1 MSLIDEALKRA
12 QAAQRPSPQAPS
24 IWKPTPTLLPDRR
37 PVWQRPAIWLIS
49 ALLLAA
55 LAAFVSIHQARMK
68 PASRSSA
75 AFERRPAPPAA
86 ASTADA
92 APAQASGRTVT
103 SPLTS
108 ALEPEV
114 PARADVQPVR
124 PARIAPTH
132 SAAAAFA
139 EARATPPSRTTNDH
153 PSRALVDGK
162 SYAGEILL
170 ASGAKIELGGIVY
183 SEESPVALINGRVVA
198 RGDSVEGLT
207 VAKIEPE
214 RVELEGHGVT
224 VFLLL
229 K

>member
-12 QAAQRPSPQAPS
+12 QAAQIPAPQAPS
-24 IWKPTPTLLPDRR
+24 VWTQTPTHLPDRR
-37 PVWQRPAIWLIS
+37 SAWKRPAIWLIS
-49 ALLLAA
+49 VLLLAA
-55 LAAFVSIHQARMK
+55 LAAFVSIRQGGTK

-75 AFERRPAPPAA
+75 ALERRPAPTAA
-86 ASTADA
+86 ASTAESQ
-92 APAQASGRTVT
+92 AQASGRLVP
-103 SPLTS
+103 SPLAS
-108 ALEPEV
+108 ALEPEM
-114 PARADVQPVR
+114 PAHADVQSVR
-124 PARIAPTH
+124 PPTIAPTH
-132 SAAAAFA
+132 PVVAAPA
-139 EARATPPSRTTNDH
+139 EAPPAGRTTNDR

-162 SYAGEILL
+162 SYSGEILL

-214 RVELEGHGVT
+214 RVELEGHGVR
-224 VFLLL
+224 VFLVL